1 MDLRIPINEA
11 TMIKRVLIP
20 LDGSQLAEKALPIAR
35 QVVQSGG
42 EIILMTA
49 AHDAVPLINL
59 DPDSPAASEDAAYVQ
74 SAAPRAQEYLEHIG
88 RNLQLN
94 GYQVSIEVVGGEP
107 ADAIIAVA
115 EQNRV
120 EMVIMSTHGRSGLS
134 RVLFGSITLKVLE
147 TASMPVLVVPNRERE
162 EVSEPAIVPDL
173 GTDPV
178 T

>member
-1 MDLRIPINEA
+1 MELRIPIDEA
-11 TMIKRVLIP
+11 TMINRVLVP

-59 DPDSPAASEDAAYVQ
+59 DQDAPAASEDAAYVQ
-74 SAAPRAQEYLEHIG
+74 SAAPRAQEYLEHLG
-88 RNLQLN
+88 KNLQLN
-94 GYQVSIEVVGGEP
+94 GYQVSIEVIGGEP
-107 ADAIIAVA
+107 AEAIIYVA
-115 EQNRV
+115 EQRRV
-120 EMVIMSTHGRSGLS
+120 DMVIMSTHGRSGLS

-162 EVSEPAIVPDL
+162 EVTESVIMPDL
-173 GTDPV
+173 GANPIG
-178 T
+178 

>member
-1 MDLRIPINEA
+1 MIN
-11 TMIKRVLIP
+11 RVLVP
-20 LDGSQLAEKALPIAR
+20 LDGSQLAEKALPVAR

-59 DPDSPAASEDAAYVQ
+59 DPDAPAASEDAAYVQ
-74 SAAPRAQEYLEHIG
+74 SAAPRAQEYLEHTG
-88 RNLQLN
+88 KNLQLQ

-107 ADAIIAVA
+107 PEAIVQVA
-115 EQNRV
+115 EQRRV
-120 EMVIMSTHGRSGLS
+120 EMIIMSTHGRSGLS

-162 EVSEPAIVPDL
+162 EASETVIAPDL
-173 GTDPV
+173 GANLV
-178 T
+178 L